1 MDNKQLSYIVALCQ
15 SQPALPPRM
24 LRDKVSQIIQFV
36 VHDPV
41 IVRI

>member
-1 MDNKQLSYIVALCQ
+1 MDNKQLSYIVAV
-15 SQPALPPRM
+15 SESASSPPRM